1 MAHGDSADPL
11 NKIARCTK
19 SILEKK
25 RKKEYYYTDVNDFH
39 VFVLNF
45 SYHRVVSIDLKWF

>member
-25 RKKEYYYTDVNDFH
+25 RKNEYYYTDVNDFH
-39 VFVLNF
+39 VFVLT
-45 SYHRVVSIDLKWF
+45 